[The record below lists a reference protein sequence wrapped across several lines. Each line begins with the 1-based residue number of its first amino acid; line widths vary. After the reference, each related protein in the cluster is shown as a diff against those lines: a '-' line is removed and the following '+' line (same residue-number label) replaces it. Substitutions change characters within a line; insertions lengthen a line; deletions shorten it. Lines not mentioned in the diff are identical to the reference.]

1 MEAKLVVVGGKANKA
16 EVQLKLPTVIG
27 RGRDADLTVAHPTVS
42 RHHCVLFEQDG
53 VLFVRDNGSL
63 NGTLVEGNKVEEAQL
78 KPGETLTVG
87 PLTFR
92 AEYQWSA
99 GLPGGADAPAVDEFA
114 ELDSAV
120 PGSNSAASGS
130 NSAVPGSNS
139 AVPGSNSA
147 VPGSNSAVPGSNS
160 AVPGSNKAVPRS
172 NGAPSDATIPFDDVA
187 AIKSSGGAAA
197 DSAPSLDFLA
207 SEPSVEAD
215 LAPAESLLADSS
227 LDLGP
232 PARMDDDELS
242 DFLDD
247 KSDLPPTANTRS
259 ADAMRER
266 EPAASAEPEEFALAA
281 IEKKP
286 SVMDDEVL
294 ALLGGDDDEPPARRA
309 EGVQKIGDDGKPAT
323 AAAQPAPGDDELN
336 DFLQSLGVK

>member
-120 PGSNSAASGS
+120 PGSNSAAS
-130 NSAVPGSNS
+130 
-139 AVPGSNSA
+139 
-147 VPGSNSAVPGSNS
+147 GSNSAVPGSNS